1 MIMRRL
7 ALLLSLVGL
16 LLLGAAAP
24 EMQPVTRAQGV
35 TPVPGIEPEGVIFE
49 PLAITSGVTLA
60 SPADIIAVRLRIEP
74 GAGFPLETSDPTG
87 GMVIV
92 ESGTFTVRV
101 DAPWA
106 ITRSGSAL
114 AAIATAEATGTY
126 TPPDEQ
132 ISSGEEVTM
141 GAGDAAYI
149 PGSVSGEIRN
159 DGDEPAVAHVVLIGP
174 TEGMTGATPTP

>member
-1 MIMRRL
+1 
-7 ALLLSLVGL
+7 V
-16 LLLGAAAP
+16 LLGVAAP
-24 EMQPVTRAQGV
+24 GMHPVAGAQGG
-35 TPVPGIEPEGVIFE
+35 TPVPGIEPEGVIFA
-49 PLAITSGVTLA
+49 PLAITSGVTVA
-60 SPADIIAVRLRIEP
+60 SPADIIAVRLSIEP

-106 ITRSGSAL
+106 VSRSGSIL

-126 TPPDEQ
+126 TPTDEQ
-132 ISSGEEVTM
+132 IGSGEEVTM

-149 PGSVSGEIRN
+149 PGN
-159 DGDEPAVAHVVLIGP
+159 PQ
-174 TEGMTGATPTP
+174 

>member
-1 MIMRRL
+1 MRR
-7 ALLLSLVGL
+7 VGL
-16 LLLGAAAP
+16 LVSIVSFLLLGIAVTGMP
-24 EMQPVTRAQGV
+24 PVTRAQEL
-35 TPVPGIEPEGVIFE
+35 TPVAGIEPEGVIFA

-60 SPADIIAVRLRIEP
+60 SPADIIAVRLSIEP

-87 GMVIV
+87 GMLIV

-106 ITRSGSAL
+106 VSRSGSIL

-126 TPPDEQ
+126 TPTDEQ
-132 ISSGEEVTM
+132 IGSGEEVTM

-159 DGDEPAVAHVVLIGP
+159 DGDEPAIAQIVLIGP
-174 TEGMTGATPTP
+174 TQGMTGATPTP

>member
-1 MIMRRL
+1 
-7 ALLLSLVGL
+7 
-16 LLLGAAAP
+16 
-24 EMQPVTRAQGV
+24 
-35 TPVPGIEPEGVIFE
+35 VIFE

-60 SPADIIAVRLRIEP
+60 SPADIIAVRLSIEP
-74 GAGFPLETSDPTG
+74 GAGLPLETSDPTG

-106 ITRSGSAL
+106 ITRAGSAL
-114 AAIATAEATGTY
+114 AAIATAEATGAY
-126 TPPDEQ
+126 TSPEEQ

-159 DGDEPAVAHVVLIGP
+159 DGDEPAIAQIVLIGP

>member
-1 MIMRRL
+1 MRRL
-7 ALLLSLVGL
+7 ALLLSLIGL

-24 EMQPVTRAQGV
+24 DMPPVSRAQGV

-126 TPPDEQ
+126 TPTYEQ
-132 ISSGEEVTM
+132 IGSGEEVTM
-141 GAGDAAYI
+141 GAGDAAYV

-159 DGDEPAVAHVVLIGP
+159 DGDEPAVALAVFVGP
-174 TEGMTGATPTP
+174 TESMTGATPTP

>member
-1 MIMRRL
+1 MRRC
-7 ALLLSLVGL
+7 GL
-16 LLLGAAAP
+16 LVSVVVFLLMGIAVP
-24 EMQPVTRAQGV
+24 GVHSVTRAQEV
-35 TPVPGIEPEGVIFE
+35 TPVPGIEPEGVLFE
-49 PLAITSGVTLA
+49 PLAITSGVTIPGPL
-60 SPADIIAVRLRIEP
+60 DLIAVRLSIES

-106 ITRSGSAL
+106 ISRRGSFT
-114 AAIATAEATGTY
+114 AAIATAEATGTFPA
-126 TPPDEQ
+126 TDEQ
-132 ISSGEEVTM
+132 IGSGEEVTM

-159 DGDEPAVAHVVLIGP
+159 DGNEPAVALAVFVGP
-174 TEGMTGATPTP
+174 TAGMTGATPTP

>member
-1 MIMRRL
+1 MRRFPV
-7 ALLLSLVGL
+7 LLSVVVVV
-16 LLLGAAAP
+16 LLGITAP
-24 EMQPVTRAQGV
+24 GMHPVTRAQGV
-35 TPVPGIEPEGVIFE
+35 TPVAGIEPEGVLFE

-60 SPADIIAVRLRIEP
+60 SPADIIAVRLSIEP
-74 GAGFPLETSDPTG
+74 GTGFPLETSDPTG
-87 GMVIV
+87 GMMIV

-106 ITRSGSAL
+106 VSRSGSII

-126 TPPDEQ
+126 TPTDEQ

-149 PGSVSGEIRN
+149 PGSVNGEIRN
-159 DGDEPAVAHVVLIGP
+159 DGDELAVAHIVLIGP
-174 TEGMTGATPTP
+174 TAGTTGATPTP

>member
-1 MIMRRL
+1 MRRL
-7 ALLLSLVGL
+7 ALLASLVGL
-16 LLLGAAAP
+16 MLLGATAP
-24 EMQPVTRAQGV
+24 DMQPVTRAQGV

-92 ESGTFTVRV
+92 ESGTFTIRV

-106 ITRSGSAL
+106 ITRGGSAM

-132 ISSGEEVTM
+132 IASGEEVTM
-141 GAGDAAYI
+141 SAGDAAYI

-174 TEGMTGATPTP
+174 TQGFTGATPTP

>member
-1 MIMRRL
+1 MRRL
-7 ALLLSLVGL
+7 ALLLSIVWFM
-16 LLLGAAAP
+16 LLGTAAP
-24 EMQPVTRAQGV
+24 DMPPVTRAQGV

-74 GAGFPLETSDPTG
+74 GAGVPLETSDPTG

-92 ESGTFTVRV
+92 ESGTFTIRV

-106 ITRSGSAL
+106 ITRAGSAL

-132 ISSGEEVTM
+132 ISSGEGASM

-159 DGDEPAVAHVVLIGP
+159 DGDEPAVAQVVLIGP